1 MAATAGNG
9 ATIDVLTTLCRRELA
24 FVESYRQALNAL
36 SLREHSAELAT
47 CLRSHEQRAELLKSR
62 IRALHAEPPATGGV
76 LGAVAKLL
84 EGAAA
89 AIGEKAG
96 IMALEEEEDASIVLD
111 ANVADTGRDAT
122 DSKDSG
128 VRDANKDARPVHHGF
143 CPKGDKYPLTGL
155 AIWMSGTY
163 ALCGGSLDGGPD
175 GSVDGDL
182 GCALTECC
190 FHPPPLPPDGPG
202 PHADICVPY

>member
-62 IRALHAEPPATGGV
+62 LRVLHAEPPASGGV

-96 IMALEEEEDASIVLD
+96 IMALEEEEDRGLRGYRSNFEKMD
-111 ANVADTGRDAT
+111 AESRTLIARELAPAQFETHRIISELRRTKGAGRAVT
-122 DSKDSG
+122 S
-128 VRDANKDARPVHHGF
+128 H
-143 CPKGDKYPLTGL
+143 
-155 AIWMSGTY
+155 
-163 ALCGGSLDGGPD
+163 
-175 GSVDGDL
+175 
-182 GCALTECC
+182 
-190 FHPPPLPPDGPG
+190 
-202 PHADICVPY
+202 